1 MGKSED
7 MMGNSQQLGL
17 AEAVLIVTAG
27 EENSGKHRAGMHVV
41 PRKRPLMLEKA
52 FVVHINRYRAAKVS
66 G

>member
-7 MMGNSQQLGL
+7 MMRNSQQPEL

-27 EENSGKHRAGMHVV
+27 EENSGMHVV
-41 PRKRPLMLEKA
+41 PRKRPSMLEKA
-52 FVVHINRYRAAKVS
+52 FVIHINRYRAAKVS